1 MLDAGYTLPV
11 KESGYDELAN
21 EPNHKFAYMS
31 VTFCD
36 NIA

>member
-11 KESGYDELAN
+11 KESGHDELTG
-21 EPNHKFAYMS
+21 EPGHKLAYMS

-36 NIA
+36 NIT